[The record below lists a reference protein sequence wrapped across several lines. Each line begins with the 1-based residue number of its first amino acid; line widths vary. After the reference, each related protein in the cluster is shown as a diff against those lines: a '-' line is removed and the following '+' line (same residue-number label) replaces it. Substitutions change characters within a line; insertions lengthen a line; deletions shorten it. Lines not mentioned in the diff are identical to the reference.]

1 MRKCIFQARKENI
14 VLSQELQALERQT
27 ASSNS
32 QINHFNE
39 ALQLYEQ
46 NSVNEM
52 FQGN

>member
-1 MRKCIFQARKENI
+1 MRKYILQVRKENI
-14 VLSQELQALERQT
+14 VLNQELQALERQT

-32 QINHFNE
+32 QISHFNE

-46 NSVNEM
+46 SSVNDM